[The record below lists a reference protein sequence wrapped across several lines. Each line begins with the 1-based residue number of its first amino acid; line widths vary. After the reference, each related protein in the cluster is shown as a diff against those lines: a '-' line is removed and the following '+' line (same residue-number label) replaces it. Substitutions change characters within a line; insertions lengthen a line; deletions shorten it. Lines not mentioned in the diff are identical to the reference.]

1 MKKLY
6 WVSDLKGED
15 IKRVVGRM
23 NERKDEFTSDDIE
36 AFLNCS
42 LAEVEETLYN
52 LGLYF
57 DAEHGRIKDEKDAS
71 AVIIEIEN
79 GENLER
85 SEFNIDDEEERQ
97 QAMDFYEGV
106 YSPVIYL
113 THDIDGLDIH
123 RIEGMGVFD
132 GDVEALAYIVDEV
145 RDMEPWNYGALKT
158 VITCVNTTDQLAH
171 TVAEVAKWD
180 DVEALA
186 FSVAFPELIG
196 SYNIDELI
204 ELITDGDYHFLTNT
218 FNSVEKSF
226 ASYILEN
233 FDILESDTLFN
244 YIDLEA
250 YGSELL
256 EKYSHIIATDY
267 EILII

>member
-1 MKKLY
+1 MTKIY
-6 WVSDLKGED
+6 WVSDLQGKD

-36 AFLNCS
+36 AFLNCTLS
-42 LAEVEETLYN
+42 EVEETLYN

-57 DAEHGRIKDEKDAS
+57 DSEHGRIMDKKDVS

-97 QAMDFYEGV
+97 KAIDFYKGV

-113 THDIDGLDIH
+113 THAIDGLYIH
-123 RIEGMGVFD
+123 EIEDSGVFD
-132 GDVEALAYIVDEV
+132 SDIEALISIVDNIK
-145 RDMEPWNYGALKT
+145 DMEPWSYEALEMAL
-158 VITCVNTTDQLAH
+158 TCVNMTDQLAH
-171 TVAEVAKWD
+171 TVEEVAKWD
-180 DVEALA
+180 DIEALA
-186 FSVAFPELIG
+186 FMVGFPELVG
-196 SYNIDELI
+196 SYNIDEII

-218 FNSVEKSF
+218 FNNVAKSF

-256 EKYSHIIATDY
+256 EKYSHVITSDY